1 MGNQRLCLSGAH
13 VVGNRRQMMVI
24 LFKKFQLSM
33 NLIQEARVWSICVIE
48 CSAFSCGSDM
58 FEGTAKIAEAD
69 EENLRL
75 RTFFCVTASK
85 MAVNSTNFE
94 RNCIS

>member
-48 CSAFSCGSDM
+48 CSAFSCGTDM

-75 RTFFCVTASK
+75 RTFFA
-85 MAVNSTNFE
+85 
-94 RNCIS
+94 